1 MLPTLSWPD
10 TEPVEHAVN
19 VRRLQT
25 EKSACQLR
33 YLPEG
38 YPDVINLSQLGI
50 PIILIPFF
58 GSLQTLIVKCWG
70 DLK

>member
-1 MLPTLSWPD
+1 MWLLLRGRQVLPTPPWPD

-50 PIILIPFF
+50 PIILIPFLVF
-58 GSLQTLIVKCWG
+58 SKL
-70 DLK
+70 